1 MPKGTNQK
9 FKLYRL
15 AQIMLKETD
24 EEHFITLP
32 EIQKALRAYEITA
45 DRKTLYTDLKDLEV
59 FGIAVE
65 GEPVGKGYHYHVVER
80 PFQLAELK
88 LLVDAIQSSKFITVK
103 KTRELIG
110 KLEQMVSRYEA
121 SELQRQVFVA
131 KRIKTMNESVYYTV
145 DVIHRAIAEN
155 WKIAFQY
162 FQWNVKKEMDLRHG
176 GAWYQVSPWG
186 LSWDDEN
193 YYLVAYDAGEEK
205 IKHYRVDKMRGLR
218 MLEEPREG
226 EEHFRQ
232 FDMGDYA
239 RKNFGMFGG
248 RECRVRLLMEND
260 LAGVVIDRF
269 GKDVSLVPV
278 DEAHFAVNV
287 DVYLSGQFLHWIFAL
302 GDGAKIVGPP
312 EVVEEAK
319 KEIRRLAEQYR

>member
-15 AQIMLKETD
+15 AQVMLKETD
-24 EEHFITLP
+24 EEH
-32 EIQKALRAYEITA
+32 
-45 DRKTLYTDLKDLEV
+45 
-59 FGIAVE
+59 
-65 GEPVGKGYHYHVVER
+65 
-80 PFQLAELK
+80 
-88 LLVDAIQSSKFITVK
+88 FITVK

-110 KLEQMVSRYEA
+110 KLEKMVSRYEA

-155 WKIAFQY
+155 RKIEFQY

-218 MLEEPREG
+218 MLEKPREG
-226 EEHFRQ
+226 E
-232 FDMGDYA
+232 G
-239 RKNFGMFGG
+239 N
-248 RECRVRLLMEND
+248 
-260 LAGVVIDRF
+260 LAEKVLVAIEQEKKINQDIHQLK
-269 GKDVSLVPV
+269 GKVSS
-278 DEAHFAVNV
+278 NV
-287 DVYLSGQFLHWIFAL
+287 
-302 GDGAKIVGPP
+302 GAIIETILNEKP
-312 EVVEEAK
+312 EV
-319 KEIRRLAEQYR
+319 

>member
-24 EEHFITLP
+24 EDHFITLP
-32 EIQKALRAYEITA
+32 EIQKALGVYEITA
-45 DRKTLYTDLKDLEV
+45 DRKTLYADLKDLEV
-59 FGIAVE
+59 FGIVVE

-110 KLEQMVSRYEA
+110 KLEKMVSRYEA

-155 WKIAFQY
+155 RKIAFQY
-162 FQWNVKKEMDLRHG
+162 F
-176 GAWYQVSPWG
+176 S
-186 LSWDDEN
+186 
-193 YYLVAYDAGEEK
+193 
-205 IKHYRVDKMRGLR
+205 
-218 MLEEPREG
+218 
-226 EEHFRQ
+226 
-232 FDMGDYA
+232 
-239 RKNFGMFGG
+239 GM
-248 RECRVRLLMEND
+248 
-260 LAGVVIDRF
+260 
-269 GKDVSLVPV
+269 
-278 DEAHFAVNV
+278 
-287 DVYLSGQFLHWIFAL
+287 
-302 GDGAKIVGPP
+302 
-312 EVVEEAK
+312 
-319 KEIRRLAEQYR
+319 